1 MNRRPFRLSAS
12 DIFGWNRYN
21 ATSRY
26 QNIDINIRGQ
36 WQSQV
41 LKLVFTY
48 RFNKSDKKDVAD
60 KREIG
65 AAAEQQRVK
74 MEKK

>member
-1 MNRRPFRLSAS
+1 M
-12 DIFGWNRYN
+12 
-21 ATSRY
+21 
-26 QNIDINIRGQ
+26 RGQ
-36 WQSQV
+36 WQSEV

-74 MEKK
+74 TEKK